1 MMNINQQM
9 ILPCV
14 VAYYLLIKVA
24 GNGLNNTFLHIS
36 TLREV
41 LYIVGTISL
50 GSYLISNRLL
60 QSSMTMLM
68 PKIMYGT
75 SESIEEEKDVDDEVE
90 QHSESEEEVEQHSE
104 SEDETEE
111 EEEDEEEEEEEDD
124 DDDSDYVPPKSWS
137 KRKREAS
144 PTEALDSDN
153 EFPCPL

>member
-1 MMNINQQM
+1 
-9 ILPCV
+9 
-14 VAYYLLIKVA
+14 
-24 GNGLNNTFLHIS
+24 
-36 TLREV
+36 
-41 LYIVGTISL
+41 
-50 GSYLISNRLL
+50 
-60 QSSMTMLM
+60 MTMLM